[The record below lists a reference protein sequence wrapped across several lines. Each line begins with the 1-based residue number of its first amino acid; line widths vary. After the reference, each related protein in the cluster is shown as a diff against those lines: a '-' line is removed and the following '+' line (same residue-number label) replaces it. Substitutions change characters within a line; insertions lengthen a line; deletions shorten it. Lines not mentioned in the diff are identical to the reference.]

1 MIIPWQQLEPQ
12 VLYAFI
18 EEIVTRDGTDYG
30 FNEMATDTKIQQL
43 LKQLKLGSSDLVWDS
58 ETETGNIISRN

>member
-30 FNEMATDTKIQQL
+30 LNEMATDTKIQQL